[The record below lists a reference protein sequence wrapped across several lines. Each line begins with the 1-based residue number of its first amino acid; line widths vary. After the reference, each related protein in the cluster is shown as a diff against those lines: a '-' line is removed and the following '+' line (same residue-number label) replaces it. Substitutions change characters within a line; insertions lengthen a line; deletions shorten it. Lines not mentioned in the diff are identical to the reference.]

1 VRQRPAVRALPAAFD
16 KSWTGSWPTNGTLG
30 GDAGCNK
37 SAGCV
42 VELSSSASAT
52 KQPLTLAPL
61 SVGASAVMVTVPPT
75 FPPGAVTVRVVCGA
89 ERSNALPVNARRASF
104 AARGTAP
111 SGPRAAP
118 TA

>member
-1 VRQRPAVRALPAAFD
+1 MLPLLSWVSAVAHANQTLIA
-16 KSWTGSWPTNGTLG
+16 SGSGF
-30 GDAGCNK
+30 
-37 SAGCV
+37 SASCV
-42 VELSSSASAT
+42 VELSSSVSAT